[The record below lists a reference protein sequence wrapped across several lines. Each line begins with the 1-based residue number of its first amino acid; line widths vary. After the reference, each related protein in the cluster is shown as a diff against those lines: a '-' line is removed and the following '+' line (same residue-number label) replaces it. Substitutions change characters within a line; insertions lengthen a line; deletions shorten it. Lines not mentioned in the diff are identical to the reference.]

1 MQIPRFAPGLFVVV
15 LAVLTLF
22 GALVCYAQSDNASIS
37 GRVTDP
43 SGAVVVGAEIQLQSA
58 DRGTAETTATNE
70 NGIYVF
76 PFVRPGLY
84 NITVRKSGFRQ
95 IDYVGL
101 TANTQD
107 HIEQNF
113 NLTLGAASESMTVTA
128 EANRIETSGAAAT
141 SVDQIM
147 VDSMPLNGR
156 TFQSLIGITPGA
168 TRTGGAGLFSFN
180 GQRDNSNYF
189 TIDGVSANV
198 GVNQVQGAA
207 LGQAGAGQAPTLSAI
222 NTTSSMLPLDALQ
235 EIKIQTSSYAAEFGR
250 SAGGQIAITTRG
262 GSNEYHGSLY
272 DNLRNDAFDAWNP
285 YLKWL
290 NVQPG
295 SVFEPKPELRLNLFG
310 GTLGGPLD
318 IPGLYNGKDKTF
330 FFVSYEGL
338 RMRQPTGG
346 YTDVPPDSVRQGTT
360 ASGLPIFPGLLAYLT
375 LTPTPNGTDPISYG
389 PAFFASYSNPSS
401 TNATSVRIDEKI
413 GDKITLFGRVGY
425 SPSHENT
432 RSIYS
437 INEVDTID
445 KTNKNVTLG
454 AAVVLTPHLIDEIHA
469 NWTKSG
475 GDGFSTLDNFD
486 GSTVPTQSMYNA
498 MFPTQYGASTKNSLF
513 VFEASAPYGTNG
525 GYWGTGWQVGHVV
538 ANTQRQINLIDDI
551 NWLQGKHSFKFGVD
565 WRYLFPIAAPQV
577 YSPSIAYY
585 DDADLSSGLA
595 TVGSVESNDVVVV
608 HQHDTALFAQDTWH
622 ITPQLTLDYGIR
634 WDYDPAPYAV
644 DGQSLYV
651 VSNPLDPT
659 SATLS
664 PAGTPMYPAKKN
676 QFVPR
681 IGGAYEWSTKP
692 GWEGLLRGG
701 FGIFYV
707 SSADTALQ
715 ATNYYPHA
723 RYAALY
729 GTNWMTNPLPPA
741 PAVTG
746 QPPYTDQNVLGYYPG
761 FTTPRTYEWNFAIQQ
776 ALGSAQNLTVGYVGS
791 AGRELTRMSQFAG
804 SSYDNQFLYLTL
816 YGSQDTSDYNALQVS
831 FIRRVRKGLM
841 VLANYTWAKSFDTAS
856 DDTAISPAPSE
867 VNVAHERGLSSF
879 DVRNA
884 LNISFD
890 YDIPTVSTSNKF
902 TRAVLGGWSLGGIFM
917 AHSGNP
923 LTVTFDQLLANGSTT
938 AYRPDIT
945 GQPVWTKSP
954 SEFGRRVLNPAA
966 FDYTFAIDGS
976 GRAQGDEPR
985 GYFSSPGLSEF
996 EFSVKR
1002 QIKITEHVGL
1012 NYSAEFFN
1020 LFNHVNYAP
1029 PNTQWG
1035 QVYTDP
1041 ITNNLAFSQNTN
1053 FGLIQSTLGDTTAG
1067 GGMFGV
1073 GGARSIQMA
1082 LRLQF

>member
-1 MQIPRFAPGLFVVV
+1 VA

-43 SGAVVVGAEIQLQSA
+43 SGAIVSGVEVQLQSA
-58 DRGTAETTATNE
+58 ERGETETTSTNE

-76 PFVRPGLY
+76 PFVHPGLY
-84 NITVRKSGFRQ
+84 NITIRKSGFRQ

-113 NLTLGAASESMTVTA
+113 SLSLGAVSESITVTA
-128 EANRIETSGAAAT
+128 EANRIETSGATST

-198 GVNQVQGAA
+198 GVTQLQGAA

-262 GSNEYHGSLY
+262 GSNDYHGSLY
-272 DNLRNDAFDAWNP
+272 YNNRNEALDAMNS
-285 YLKWL
+285 YIKWE
-290 NVQPG
+290 NDQPG
-295 SVFEPKPELRLNLFG
+295 AAIVKKPATRVNLFG
-310 GTLGGPLD
+310 GTLGGPLR
-318 IPGLYNGKDKTF
+318 IPGLYDGKDKTF

-338 RMRQPTGG
+338 RMRTPTSG
-346 YTDVPPDSVRQGTT
+346 YSDVPSDSVREGTL
-360 ASGLPIFPGLLAYLT
+360 APGLNVYPGLLPYLT
-375 LTPTPNGTDPISYG
+375 LPPPPNGTDEYG
-389 PAFFASYSNPSS
+389 NPAFFASYSNPSS

-413 GDKITLFGRVGY
+413 GDRITLFGRVGY
-425 SPSHENT
+425 SPSHNNV

-437 INEVDTID
+437 INEVDTTDIF
-445 KTNKNVTLG
+445 NKNVTLG
-454 AAVVLTPHLIDEIHA
+454 AAIVVTPRLINEVHA

-475 GDGFSTLDNFD
+475 GDSISTLDTFD
-486 GSTVPTQSMYNA
+486 GSTVPTSSMYSV
-498 MFPTQYGASTKNSLF
+498 MFPSQYGASTKNSMF
-513 VFEASAPYGTNG
+513 VFGAYGGDTTG
-525 GYWGTGWQVGHVV
+525 IPWGVGWQVGNAV
-538 ANTQRQINLIDDI
+538 ANTQRQINLIDDV
-551 NWLQGKHSFKFGVD
+551 NWLKGEHNFKFGVD

-577 YSPSIAYY
+577 YSPMISYY
-585 DDADLSSGLA
+585 DDADISSGSA
-595 TVGSVESNDVVVV
+595 TVGQILSNDVVVV

-622 ITPQLTLDYGIR
+622 VTPRLTLDYGIR

-651 VSNPLDPT
+651 VSNPLDPAN
-659 SATLS
+659 ATLS
-664 PAGTPMYPAKKN
+664 PAGTAMYPAKKD

-681 IGGAYEWSTKP
+681 VGGAYEWSTRS

-707 SSADTALQ
+707 PSADTALQ

-723 RYAALY
+723 RYAALF
-729 GTNWMTNPLPPA
+729 GVNWMTTPIPPA

-746 QPPYTDQNVLGYYPG
+746 QPPYTDQLIQGYYPG

-791 AGRELTRMSQFAG
+791 TGRTLTRMSQFSG
-804 SSYDNQFLYLTL
+804 SNYNDRFLDMTL
-816 YGSQDTSDYNALQVS
+816 YGSQDSSDYNALQIS

-841 VLANYTWAKSFDTAS
+841 VLANYTWAKSLDTAS
-856 DDTAISPAPSE
+856 DDTAISPSPSE

-890 YDIPTVSTSNKF
+890 YDIPTVPTNNKL
-902 TRAVLGGWSLGGIFM
+902 TRAVLGGWSLGGIYM

-923 LTVTFDQLLANGSTT
+923 LTVTFTQLLADGSN
-938 AYRPDIT
+938 AGFRPDIT
-945 GQPVWTKSP
+945 GQPVWTSSP
-954 SEFGRRVLNPAA
+954 SAFGRKVLNPAA
-966 FDYTFAIDGS
+966 FDYTYAINGS
-976 GRAQGDEPR
+976 GRTQGDEPR
-985 GYFSSPGLSEF
+985 GYFSTPGFSEF
-996 EFSVKR
+996 EFSIKR
-1002 QIKITEHVGL
+1002 QIKITERVGL
-1012 NYSAEFFN
+1012 NYNAEFFN

-1029 PNTQWG
+1029 PNTQLG
-1035 QVYTDP
+1035 QVYSTGTGFGFYQYP
-1041 ITNNLAFSQNTN
+1041 T
-1053 FGLIQSTLGDTTAG
+1053 FGLIQSTLSGTGAG
-1067 GGMFGV
+1067 GGFFGV